1 MKERKSNLELLRIL
15 LIIMIIALHYN
26 NSRMG
31 GVFGNVKDG
40 TFNYYLSNF
49 IESLSIVAVNTFIL
63 ITGYFSNKKD
73 SVKVSKIINLFY
85 ICAVYGILIFVVYL
99 AFTKNISFEI
109 LKDFIKTIFDRWFV
123 VIYSILYLLIP
134 YINKLINNLDK
145 NKLKTLIIIN
155 TLFFYAWFTVFTNTT
170 IKDGGYG
177 IINFINL
184 YLIGFYIRKYKDD
197 YIPKYKT
204 IIIYVS
210 CAIITTLLSCFTT
223 RSAFAYNTIFNLVG
237 SISLFLTFKNLN
249 IKHNKII
256 NYLSTFT
263 FSTYIIHENSFI
275 TKFLYRTIF
284 KCDKYYNSKF
294 IIINFLYTVI
304 GIYVIC
310 IIIEI
315 IRRFI
320 MKKIDKK
327 IDSIDYEIKV

>member
-1 MKERKSNLELLRIL
+1 MKERKSNLELLRII

-26 NSRMG
+26 NTRMG
-31 GVFGNVKDG
+31 GVFGNVENG

-49 IESLSIVAVNTFIL
+49 VESLSIVAVNTFIL

-73 SVKVSKIINLFY
+73 SVKVSKVINLFY
-85 ICAVYGILIFVVYL
+85 ICAIYGILIFGTYFV
-99 AFTKNISFEI
+99 FTKNISFGI
-109 LKDFIKTIFDRWFV
+109 LKEFIKTIFDRWFV
-123 VIYSILYLLIP
+123 VIYSILYLLIS
-134 YINKLINNLDK
+134 YLNKLINSLDK
-145 NKLKTLIIIN
+145 EKLKILIIIN
-155 TLFFYAWFTVFTNTT
+155 TLFFYVWFTIFTNTT

-184 YLIGFYIRKYKDD
+184 YLIGAYIKKYKDE
-197 YIPKYKT
+197 YVPKYKT
-204 IIIYVS
+204 IIIYIS

-223 RSAFAYNTIFNLVG
+223 RSAFAYNTIFNLIG
-237 SISLFLTFKNLN
+237 SIALFLTFKNLN
-249 IKHNKII
+249 IKNNKVI

-284 KCDKYYNSKF
+284 KCDKYYNSSF
-294 IIINFLYTVI
+294 IVINLLYTII

-310 IIIEI
+310 IIFEI

-320 MKKIDKK
+320 MNKIDKK
-327 IDSIDYEIKV
+327 IDNIDYELKV